1 MALVMW
7 PGDQPLSAQPAEG
20 GSLLPRHLPGI
31 DLLRGL
37 AAVGVTVG
45 HLVQTATPGFHQRVG
60 GATQTLG
67 SWGVGIFFLISGFCI
82 HAPTVRRELAG
93 DGSALDL
100 RAFYRRRF
108 IRLYPA
114 HLIALLLSITVAALL
129 PLPAGAGETL
139 LSVTTVPQF
148 SAHVLMVH
156 SFSKS
161 AIFTGNSVL
170 WTLAVETHFY
180 LAYPLFLA
188 LRRRFGSGRVVLVLA
203 VLSAVLTLVRSRVP
217 PSLELVYTNAPY
229 RWWEWILGCVLAERL
244 LTRRPAFTV
253 GWLAVLAAALG
264 TLVIGIAIP
273 HLRGGGMA
281 RTMVWPVLFAGTI
294 VLAAWIGEA
303 RSGRVPGWLLTVG
316 SASYSI
322 YLVHPIAFHLALA
335 ASSAAGASPLMA
347 VLGCVLAA
355 IVVSSG
361 FYKLIERPFAT
372 RALGKARAP
381 APALA
386 VPPS

>member
-1 MALVMW
+1 MAIVMS
-7 PGDQPLSAQPAEG
+7 PGEQPLSARPAEG

-45 HLVQTATPGFHQRVG
+45 HLVQTATPALHQRFG
-60 GATQTLG
+60 GVTAALG
-67 SWGVGIFFLISGFCI
+67 SWGVGLFFLISGFCI

-93 DGSALDL
+93 EGSALDL

-108 IRLYPA
+108 LRLYPA
-114 HLIALLLSITVAALL
+114 HLIALLLSITLAALL
-129 PLPAGAGETL
+129 PLRAGAGDTL

-148 SAHVLMVH
+148 FAHVLMVH

-170 WTLAVETHFY
+170 WTLAIETHFY
-180 LAYPLFLA
+180 LAYPFFLA
-188 LRRRFGSGRVVLVLA
+188 LRRRFGTGRVVLA
-203 VLSAVLTLVRSRVP
+203 LTLFSALLTLFQSRLP
-217 PSLELVYTNAPY
+217 PSLEMLYTNAPY
-229 RWWEWILGCVLAERL
+229 RWWEWILGCLLVERL
-244 LTRRPAFTV
+244 LIRRPAFTV
-253 GWLAVLAAALG
+253 GWLTVLAAALG
-264 TLVIGIAIP
+264 TLVVGIALP
-273 HLRGGGMA
+273 HLRGGGMV

-294 VLAAWIGEA
+294 ILAAWIGEA
-303 RSGRVPGWLLTVG
+303 RSGRVPAFLLTVG

-322 YLVHPIAFHLALA
+322 YLVHPIAYHLALA

-347 VLGCVLAA
+347 VLACSLAA

-372 RALGKARAP
+372 RALGKAP

-386 VPPS
+386 LPPR